1 MGNVAAISARWL
13 QASDISMTRP
23 GGPVDMLIS
32 WDSSSLKSYSSEML
46 EFGSHFIKHKD
57 KRLKAMPSPVE
68 REFKMEDIPEEDVI
82 RLAQD
87 GIPTAFEQLY
97 RRYSG
102 RVYAICLRM
111 VRIDSEA
118 EDLTQEAFLL
128 LFRKIHTFR
137 GEARFSTWL
146 HRLTINLVL
155 MRLRKRRHPEVS
167 LDAILEPGEDDSRP
181 PVEFGA
187 PDLRLNGVVDRM
199 RLSDAVEQLPDG
211 YKEMF
216 LLHDVE
222 GYEHHEIAEILGCSA
237 GNSKSQLYKARV
249 RLRKLLREPLRG
261 HAEEKHPSARKVQVS
276 ERRDREF
283 QCAKG

>member
-1 MGNVAAISARWL
+1 
-13 QASDISMTRP
+13 
-23 GGPVDMLIS
+23 
-32 WDSSSLKSYSSEML
+32 
-46 EFGSHFIKHKD
+46 
-57 KRLKAMPSPVE
+57 MPSPVE
-68 REFKMEDIPEEDVI
+68 QEIKMKDIPEEDMI
-82 RLAQD
+82 RLAQEGD
-87 GIPTAFEQLY
+87 SAAFEQLY

-111 VRIDSEA
+111 VRIESEA

-167 LDAILEPGEDDSRP
+167 LDTILEPGEEESRP

-199 RLSDAVEQLPDG
+199 HLNGAIEQLPDG

-249 RLRKLLREPLRG
+249 RLRKLLREALHGR
-261 HAEEKHPSARKVQVS
+261 ADEKRMRTRKSHVS

-283 QCAKG
+283 QCAKS